1 MLFKL
6 FTSAGKVRGRQAGAR
21 TAAHRLAATQH
32 ALLQRL
38 GEAPGRLTETAFKK
52 LDHRFGKCQL
62 AVPLDNVLGRKAA
75 GDHEQSQI
83 ANRFDRPRTEFTQP
97 LTRPRPG
104 GHPAEAECPQGFV
117 VTGLR
122 SMSGTWMDHLWLV
135 CSEVQRER

>member
-1 MLFKL
+1 MSYKALSPAPQFVL
-6 FTSAGKVRGRQAGAR
+6 RGLRGRTGSSID
-21 TAAHRLAATQH
+21 
-32 ALLQRL
+32 
-38 GEAPGRLTETAFKK
+38 E
-52 LDHRFGKCQL
+52 
-62 AVPLDNVLGRKAA
+62 AA
-75 GDHEQSQI
+75 GECSPLRQI